1 MEVDKKD
8 EKADENKF
16 DDMVCT
22 MEDCKSKTSISCTGK
37 NLTQMVGNLRLK
49 VPCKNRDA
57 GCPHKCVEDEMEEHE
72 DKCGIEKSDVTLAA
86 RIFLSRTCFIT
97 SEMNIKR
104 ILKPRSG

>member
-1 MEVDKKD
+1 M
-8 EKADENKF
+8 
-16 DDMVCT
+16 
-22 MEDCKSKTSISCTGK
+22 GK
-37 NLTQMVGNLRLK
+37 NLTRIVGDLRLK

-104 ILKPRSG
+104 ILKPRSGSCLERKNQWKMMSLFSMKLPT